1 MTKSGMVGVLTR
13 RAFEMAIRHRQL
25 ERWRT
30 ELVGLSRLPPAEV
43 AELCSSRRDAFG
55 LNQAHAGKE
64 YESYLPEVV
73 EFVCALVAEGR
84 GHLLSAVAAEFGRE
98 CDAHTGRVRAQVV
111 AAVPLDEDTICR
123 IERRL
128 SDLTGRPTAVDVHVD
143 PDVVGGLV
151 IKLGDRVLDR
161 SVHAR
166 LESLRNALLSAAEL
180 S

>member
-1 MTKSGMVGVLTR
+1 
-13 RAFEMAIRHRQL
+13 MAIHHRQL
-25 ERWRT
+25 ERWRI
-30 ELVGLSRLPPAEV
+30 ELFGLSGLPPAMV
-43 AELCSSRRDAFG
+43 AELCSSRGDVSS
-55 LNQAHAGKE
+55 LNKAQGGKE
-64 YESYLPEVV
+64 HGSYLPQVV

-84 GHLLSAVAAEFGRE
+84 GHLLPAVAAEFGRE
-98 CDAHTGRVRAQVV
+98 CDAYTGRMRAQVV

-128 SDLTGRPTAVDVHVD
+128 SDLTGRPMAVDVHVD